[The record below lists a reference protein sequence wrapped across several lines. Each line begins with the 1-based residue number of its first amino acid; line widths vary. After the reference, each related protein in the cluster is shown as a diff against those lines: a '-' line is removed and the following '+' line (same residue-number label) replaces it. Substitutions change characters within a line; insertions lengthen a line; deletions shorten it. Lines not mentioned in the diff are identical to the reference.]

1 MDMNLRKLSGTVKE
15 RPAWLAA
22 VHGVAET
29 DTTEP
34 PNNNWLHYL
43 PPVYFSIDHRGSKHM
58 ICSPHTLPWLGTDE
72 EKESIDLQSQNN
84 VVNVFGLS

>member
-58 ICSPHTLPWLGTDE
+58 ICSPHTLPWLGIDE
-72 EKESIDLQSQNN
+72 EKESIDFTKSKQCC
-84 VVNVFGLS
+84 